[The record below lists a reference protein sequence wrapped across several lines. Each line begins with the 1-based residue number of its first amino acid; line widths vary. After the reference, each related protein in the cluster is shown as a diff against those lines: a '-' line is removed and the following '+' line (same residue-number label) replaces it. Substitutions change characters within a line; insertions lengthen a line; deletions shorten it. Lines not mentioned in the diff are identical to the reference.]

1 LPPLSPPDLNEI
13 FPDKAPGSKS
23 GPSDF
28 ADYELGDLSGLVD
41 TAANPAEV
49 VVAQPSLD
57 VPVESMQSFFVH
69 ALITVPSCEEH
80 EGLTRAATES
90 LNALS
95 SRSFVLQVRAHLAGC
110 YGEHVLVIMINA
122 TILVIVHT
130 VIQKVQKGSSQK
142 LCIGIWSMELQCI
155 AYVQYHANLPTIL

>member
-1 LPPLSPPDLNEI
+1 M
-13 FPDKAPGSKS
+13 
-23 GPSDF
+23 
-28 ADYELGDLSGLVD
+28 D
-41 TAANPAEV
+41 TTAKPTEV
-49 VVAQPSLD
+49 VVALPSLD

-95 SRSFVLQVRAHLAGC
+95 SSRSVLQVRAHLAGC
-110 YGEHVLVIMINA
+110 YGEPKEHVLVIMINS

-130 VIQKVQKGSSQK
+130 VIQKVQKGSAQK
-142 LCIGIWSMELQCI
+142 LIIGILRMELQCI
-155 AYVQYHANLPTIL
+155 AYVQHHAHLLAIL